1 MCLLHIKQVPPVIHA
16 ASSLGSGAIGRN
28 GIIPF
33 IIMEAVSR
41 YIDDSDV
48 NERLFLEKSRVWPLV
63 DTTRLQLEHR
73 KGTVPTAVSSP
84 YTRASTPAPCASRT
98 PFCADTAKRPTR
110 SPGIDPLYPA
120 FPHPLLRRVIITTA
134 PSTPPIPRRRPVPNA
149 AHPATRARG
158 ACAPRARGPAVARP
172 REQAG
177 TSGPRAPSEASRP
190 RRHPRTTGRP
200 NSRLEPGMRKCLK
213 IFATPFL
220 IYNL

>member
-110 SPGIDPLYPA
+110 SPGIDPPYPA
-120 FPHPLLRRVIITTA
+120 FPHP
-134 PSTPPIPRRRPVPNA
+134 PPRDHHNSSVHASLPRRRPVTNA
-149 AHPATRARG
+149 AHPATRAWG

-172 REQAG
+172 RAQA
-177 TSGPRAPSEASRP
+177 GPRAPRSIRAIPAASSP
-190 RRHPRTTGRP
+190 ENNGQA
-200 NSRLEPGMRKCLK
+200 E
-213 IFATPFL
+213 
-220 IYNL
+220 